1 MMSVC
6 PIHPLSGS
14 SMNIVDQDPC
24 TLLTELFHVAV
35 ATAQPARVLADF
47 LPANRTQSVLVIGAG
62 KAACSMASCLEQHWS
77 GPLRGLVVTAYGHN
91 EPLQRIEVIE
101 ASHPVPDAMSER
113 AAKRILALVASLGA
127 DDLVICLISGGG
139 SSLLA
144 LPAPGISLA
153 DKQDIN
159 RALLKSGATID
170 EINRVRKHL
179 SAIKGGRLGLACTP
193 ARLLTL
199 AISDVPGDDPATIAS
214 GPTMADPSTSSE
226 ALSILQKYR
235 LPIPSAITTWLKNP
249 VSETPK
255 PGDSRLCN
263 NDYRIIASAR
273 QSLEA
278 AARHAQQAGFNTLLL
293 GDDISG
299 ESRDVACEHAAL
311 ALAIAKGSG
320 PVSPPCIILSGGETT
335 VIVRGDGK
343 GGRNGEYLL
352 ALATELQGASGI
364 YALAADTDGIDGA
377 GDNAGAVLSPE
388 TWHRARERGW
398 DILKELENNNCY
410 PLFRDL
416 EDLLITGPTRTNVN
430 DFRAILILPQTTN

>member
-1 MMSVC
+1 MSN
-6 PIHPLSGS
+6 PSLSGP
-14 SMNIVDQDPC
+14 SMNIVDPDPR
-24 TLLTELFHVAV
+24 TLLTVLFYIAV

-47 LPANRTQSVLVIGAG
+47 LPENKARSALVIGAG

-77 GPLRGLVVTAYGHN
+77 GPLRGLVVTAYGHSQ
-91 EPLQRIEVIE
+91 PLQRIEVIE
-101 ASHPVPDAMSER
+101 ASHPVPDTLSER
-113 AAKRILALVASLGA
+113 AAKRILALVGNLHA

-153 DKQDIN
+153 NKQDIN
-159 RALLKSGATID
+159 RALLKCGATID
-170 EINRVRKHL
+170 EINCVRKHL
-179 SAIKGGRLGLACTP
+179 SAIKGGRLALACTP

-199 AISDVPGDDPATIAS
+199 AVSDVPGDDPATIAS
-214 GPTMADPSTSSE
+214 GPTAADPSTSSE
-226 ALSILQKYR
+226 ALSILHKYR
-235 LPIPSAITTWLKNP
+235 IQIPAAIATWLKNP
-249 VSETPK
+249 DSETPK

-263 NDYRIIASAR
+263 HDYRVIASAR

-278 AARHAQQAGFNTLLL
+278 AARQAQQAGFNTLLL
-293 GDDISG
+293 GDDVTG
-299 ESRDVACEHAAL
+299 ESRDVAREHAVL
-311 ALAIAKGSG
+311 ALTIAKGNG
-320 PVSPPCIILSGGETT
+320 PISPPCVILSGGETVVT
-335 VIVRGDGK
+335 VRGDGK

-352 ALATELQGASGI
+352 ALANSLRGAPGI

-388 TWHRARERGW
+388 TWQRARERGW

-416 EDLLITGPTRTNVN
+416 KDLLITGPTRTNVN